1 MKWRSGV
8 LGALALGLCVS
19 VMPLHAQ
26 TSDVSTRPV
35 AHPWYDITKE
45 VTLTGTVTSVVKT
58 PARGTEAMVG
68 SHLLVETN
76 SGVVDTS
83 LGKYALRGKGALSV
97 TTGDRVQLT
106 GIMKTVRDKQVFV
119 ARVILTNG
127 HAYALRN
134 EHGLAYL
141 PSARE
146 GTANSEAKGGTL

>member
-1 MKWRSGV
+1 MKWTPGV

-19 VMPLHAQ
+19 VIPLHAQ
-26 TSDVSTRPV
+26 TSDASTRP
-35 AHPWYDITKE
+35 AEHPWYDITKE

-58 PARGTEAMVG
+58 PARGTEAVFG
-68 SHLLVETN
+68 SHLIVETN

-83 LGKYALRGKGALSV
+83 LGKYALKGKGALSL
-97 TTGDRVQLT
+97 TTGDRVQLI
-106 GIMKTVRDKQVFV
+106 GIMKTVRDKQVFI
-119 ARVILTNG
+119 ARVILTKG